1 MENHNKMK
9 LWEELSQEE
18 KEHYRREKDELDR
31 LYTYEV
37 FMSLYPNAKNIQE
50 IPKEMAKQRMQRAN
64 IDPSSLEKWR
74 YISREFQAAQYYYS
88 NWSKSAIEVFYSSFF
103 DEIVSNTHPNRQIT
117 KLLIKGKLKTG
128 NDNLKLLDYIEE
140 KIQDKKVTILEEY
153 TWGVDWYGLGMPG
166 IDKKD
171 VLYQWFNINDV
182 GRFKSFIHDLIM
194 IKWLEDCINELSY
207 PNSEKK
213 MYSDYCFI
221 NQRKNEKDIESIK
234 EQITNWIYNSF
245 ASYIE
250 ETDII
255 YFKLALFRFL
265 NGEDVEVREIPI
277 KNQNLKSADLNS
289 FIWVIWYYWNSIK
302 TLKQEKLISF
312 ITKFFQNVYKDFQ
325 EKGHPKISNTTIKSH
340 LKDNT
345 GNKIKIPKEL
355 MKGNKTK

>member
-1 MENHNKMK
+1 MENYNKMK
-9 LWEELSQEE
+9 LWEDLSSEE
-18 KEHYRREKDELDR
+18 KEHYQKEKDKLDR
-31 LYTYEV
+31 LYTYKV

-50 IPKEMAKQRMQRAN
+50 IPNEMAKHN
-64 IDPSSLEKWR
+64 IDPSFLKKAR
-74 YISREFQAAQYYYS
+74 DVFRDFQAEQYYYS

-103 DEIVSNTHPNRQIT
+103 DDIVSNTHPDRQIT

-128 NDNLKLLDYIEE
+128 NNNLKLLGYIEE

-166 IDKKD
+166 IDKKN
-171 VLYQWFNINDV
+171 VLYQWFNINDI

-194 IKWLEDCINELSY
+194 IKWLEDCINELSC
-207 PNSEKK
+207 PISEKE
-213 MYSDYCFI
+213 MHNDYCLI
-221 NQRKNEKDIESIK
+221 NQRKNEKDIEFIK
-234 EQITNWIYNSF
+234 EQITKWIYSSF
-245 ASYIE
+245 ALYVE
-250 ETDII
+250 EMDIV

-265 NGEDVEVREIPI
+265 DGDDVEVREIPI

-302 TLKQEKLISF
+302 ALKQEKLISF

-325 EKGHPKISNTTIKSH
+325 EKGHPKISNATIKSH

-345 GNKIKIPKEL
+345 GNKIKIPNEF

>member
-1 MENHNKMK
+1 MENYNKMK
-9 LWEELSQEE
+9 LWEDLSSEE
-18 KEHYRREKDELDR
+18 KEHYQKEKDKLDR
-31 LYTYEV
+31 LYTYKV

-50 IPKEMAKQRMQRAN
+50 IPNEMAKHN
-64 IDPSSLEKWR
+64 IDPSFLKKAR
-74 YISREFQAAQYYYS
+74 DVFRDFQAEQYYYS

-103 DEIVSNTHPNRQIT
+103 DDIVSNTHPDRQIT

-128 NDNLKLLDYIEE
+128 NNNLKLLGYIEE

-166 IDKKD
+166 IDKKN
-171 VLYQWFNINDV
+171 VLYQWFNINDI

-194 IKWLEDCINELSY
+194 IKWLEDCINELSC
-207 PNSEKK
+207 PISEKE
-213 MYSDYCFI
+213 MHNNYCLI
-221 NQRKNEKDIESIK
+221 NQRKNEKDIEFIK
-234 EQITNWIYNSF
+234 EQITKWIYSSF
-245 ASYIE
+245 ALYVE
-250 ETDII
+250 EMDIV

-265 NGEDVEVREIPI
+265 DGDDVEVREIPI

-302 TLKQEKLISF
+302 ALKQEKLISF

-325 EKGHPKISNTTIKSH
+325 EKGHPKISNATIKSH

>member
-1 MENHNKMK
+1 MENYNKMK
-9 LWEELSQEE
+9 LWEDLSSEE
-18 KEHYRREKDELDR
+18 KEHYQKEKDKLDR
-31 LYTYEV
+31 LYTYKV

-50 IPKEMAKQRMQRAN
+50 IPNEMAKHN
-64 IDPSSLEKWR
+64 IDPSFLKKAR
-74 YISREFQAAQYYYS
+74 DVFRDFQAEQYYYS

-103 DEIVSNTHPNRQIT
+103 DDIVSNTHPDRQIT

-128 NDNLKLLDYIEE
+128 NNNLKLLGYIEE

-166 IDKKD
+166 IDKKN
-171 VLYQWFNINDV
+171 VLYQWFNINDI

-194 IKWLEDCINELSY
+194 IKWLEDCINELSC
-207 PNSEKK
+207 PISEKE
-213 MYSDYCFI
+213 MHNDYCLI
-221 NQRKNEKDIESIK
+221 NQRKNEKDIEFIK
-234 EQITNWIYNSF
+234 EQITKWIYSSF
-245 ASYIE
+245 ALYVE
-250 ETDII
+250 EMDIV

-265 NGEDVEVREIPI
+265 DGDDVEVREIPI

-302 TLKQEKLISF
+302 ALKQEKLISF

-325 EKGHPKISNTTIKSH
+325 EKGHPKISNATIKSH

-345 GNKIKIPKEL
+345 GNKIKTPKEL